1 MVVDAFLV
9 PGTIFRTIGQRRWAT
24 ITATTM
30 RANVAMFSVVNIFF
44 ITRGARTGV

>member
-1 MVVDAFLV
+1 
-9 PGTIFRTIGQRRWAT
+9 
-24 ITATTM
+24 M